1 MKIKYQ
7 DRLDELLEL
16 LVPSDKMIENGASIK
31 KWKCFKNGYTAGWES
46 LSAIIGTCSTCAH
59 HNTSFCPDM
68 NGCFGPDD
76 FCSKYSPSG

>member
-16 LVPSDKMIENGASIK
+16 LAPSDKMIGNGASVE
-31 KWKCFKNGYTAGWES
+31 KWECFKNGYMAGWES
-46 LSAIIGTCSTCAH
+46 LSVIIGTCSTCVH
-59 HNTSFCPDM
+59 YNTSFCPDM

-76 FCSKYSPSG
+76 FCSKHSPAG